1 MSNIEIWLLA
11 VSLAMDC
18 FSISVASSI
27 IVRRF
32 DWRLFFKMAFFFGL
46 FQAAMPIIGW
56 LGASYFSGLIEA
68 YDHWIAFA
76 LLAFLGVRMIIEGC
90 KSEEEA
96 NFDPTQLK
104 VLLTLAVATSIDALA
119 IGISFAFVGI
129 RSIASLTYPVVAI
142 GITSFVLSLVGSLI
156 GAYAG
161 RKFKFRMEPVGG
173 IVLICLGIKIL
184 LEHLNVL

>member
-11 VSLAMDC
+11 VSLAMDS

-46 FQAAMPIIGW
+46 FQAVMPIIGW

-104 VLLTLAVATSIDALA
+104 VLLTLAVATSIDV
-119 IGISFAFVGI
+119 SFAFVGI

-173 IVLICLGIKIL
+173 IVLICLGVKIL

>member
-1 MSNIEIWLLA
+1 MS
-11 VSLAMDC
+11 SHTT
-18 FSISVASSI
+18 
-27 IVRRF
+27 
-32 DWRLFFKMAFFFGL
+32 
-46 FQAAMPIIGW
+46 QAKEP
-56 LGASYFSGLIEA
+56 LIRMVKR
-68 YDHWIAFA
+68 DA
-76 LLAFLGVRMIIEGC
+76 LSQQKAWGIR
-90 KSEEEA
+90 
-96 NFDPTQLK
+96 
-104 VLLTLAVATSIDALA
+104 AVAFILSLITGGIVILMLGHNPVSVYISMVKGAWGSSTVIHETVKIAVPLLITA

-173 IVLICLGIKIL
+173 IVLICLGVKIL

>member
-1 MSNIEIWLLA
+1 
-11 VSLAMDC
+11 
-18 FSISVASSI
+18 
-27 IVRRF
+27 
-32 DWRLFFKMAFFFGL
+32 
-46 FQAAMPIIGW
+46 MPIIGW

-76 LLAFLGVRMIIEGC
+76 LLAFLGIRMIIEGC

-173 IVLICLGIKIL
+173 IVLICLGVKIL
-184 LEHLNVL
+184 LGHLNVL